1 MFMSKKYSTYEVR
14 ERAVKAVLKGH
25 SVAGVADLYHV
36 VRTTLHR
43 WLARYYSQGHTF
55 EGLARKSGSGRPRAL
70 GVEALERLTQIV
82 LCPASAFG
90 YETDFWTC
98 RRLIQVTRQ
107 ELGVR
112 VSQPTMWRMLR
123 DSDLT
128 YQKPERRY
136 LEAGE
141 AERQAWIKHRI
152 PRIKQTIKKY
162 RAILYFEDEA
172 NLSLTAPLAK
182 TWAPKG
188 QTPAQAVTGRRGGIS
203 ALSAIGRAGRLVFSL
218 QEKRIASAHIIHFLG
233 QLLKHHQGRHLVVV
247 MDQASPHTSQKTM
260 AFIKGQK
267 RLHVFHLPPYSPD
280 FNPDEGVWNHLK
292 HQELKSHQAK
302 AKKELKALARRKL
315 ASMSKRPRLLRGIFF
330 RCCVADLLN

>member
-1 MFMSKKYSTYEVR
+1 MSKKYSTYEVR

-25 SVAGVADLYHV
+25 SVAGVAELYHV
-36 VRTTLHR
+36 DRTTLHR
-43 WLARYYSQGHTF
+43 WLSRYYSQGRTF
-55 EGLARKSGSGRPRAL
+55 QGLARKAGSGRPRTL
-70 GVEALERLTQIV
+70 DPEGLHRLTEIV

-98 RRLIQVTRQ
+98 RRLIQVTGQ

-128 YQKPERRY
+128 YQKPERHY
-136 LEAGE
+136 LEASE
-141 AERQAWIKHRI
+141 AERKAWIQHEI
-152 PRIKQTIKKY
+152 PRIKRTVKKY
-162 RAILYFEDEA
+162 RAILYFEDES
-172 NLSLTAPLAK
+172 NLSLTAPLGK
-182 TWAPKG
+182 TWASKG
-188 QTPAQAVTGRRGGIS
+188 QTPAQAVSGRRGGLS

-218 QEKRIASAHIIHFLG
+218 QEKRIASPPIIHFLA
-233 QLLKHHQGRHLVVV
+233 QLLKHHRGRHLVVV
-247 MDQASPHTSQKTM
+247 MDQASPHTSKKTLR
-260 AFIKGQK
+260 FIEGEK

-315 ASMSKRPRLLRGIFF
+315 ASMSKRPRLLRGIVF